1 MKPGSQQASLSN
13 HQTSQGLTQH
23 IIDNYRSIT
32 TSVRQ
37 DYLDYLTAKS
47 AAYAESARQTASRE
61 ITAKERINRTMVAL
75 VDRVFHLLEPYALE
89 LNRVNGLR
97 DLHLSSQP
105 PSVSTE
111 ASEYD
116 HMRRPGRTTTYYRAR
131 FSTSR
136 FSLVIRGI
144 GGRIDFFMLPTDRIM
159 GLSRIEAETA
169 PLMTF
174 AAGNVQTQNQS
185 YELTAFDSDSWIVE
199 GKLLNADRLERFS
212 LLALEHLLDRT
223 QEDITR

>member
-23 IIDNYRSIT
+23 IIDNYRSIS

-47 AAYAESARQTASRE
+47 AAYAESAKQAASRE
-61 ITAKERINRTMVAL
+61 ITAEERINRTMVSL
-75 VDRVFHLLEPYALE
+75 VDRIYHLLEPYALE
-89 LNRVNGLR
+89 LNRVNALR

-144 GGRIDFFMLPTDRIM
+144 GGRIDFYMIPTDRIM

-174 AAGNVQTQNQS
+174 AAAE
-185 YELTAFDSDSWIVE
+185 ELDSFEFESNSWIVE

>member
-1 MKPGSQQASLSN
+1 MKPGSQQASNLSG
-13 HQTSQGLTQH
+13 QPTPQGLTQH
-23 IIDNYRSIT
+23 IIDNYRSIS

-61 ITAKERINRTMVAL
+61 ITAEERINRTMVSL
-75 VDRVFHLLEPYALE
+75 VDRIFHLLEPYALE
-89 LNRVNGLR
+89 LNRVNALR

-116 HMRRPGRTTTYYRAR
+116 HMRRPGRTVTYYRAR
-131 FSTSR
+131 FSTGR

-144 GGRIDFFMLPTDRIM
+144 GGRIDFFMIPTDRIM
-159 GLSRIEAETA
+159 GLSRIEGETA

-174 AAGNVQTQNQS
+174 AASEEETPSG
-185 YELTAFDSDSWIVE
+185 FSDNWVVE